1 MKGVTFGNYHSY
13 DDFNLFLSQKR
24 IGSPSPKTEYVD
36 IPGGDGVLDLTD
48 FFSETK
54 YNNRQ
59 LSFDFSTNV
68 PQSQFM
74 ELFSAIQDAIH
85 GKKMNIVIDE
95 DSGWYYTGRITVSE
109 WKADKTIGMITV
121 DCDCEPYKMKI
132 DETVITKSVSGAT
145 SITLAN
151 SRKTVVPKVT
161 LDSEMTIAFGTYSG
175 TFSAGTFIIPILQ
188 LKEGNN
194 TVTVS
199 GSGTITFKYREGGL

>member
-48 FFSETK
+48 FFGETK

-121 DCDCEPYKMKI
+121 DCECEPYKMKI

-145 SITLAN
+145 SIILSN

-161 LDSEMTIAFGTYSG
+161 LDSEMTIAFGQYSG
-175 TFSAGTFIIPILQ
+175 KFSAGTYIIPSLR
-188 LKEGNN
+188 LKEGTNTL
-194 TVTVS
+194 TVT
-199 GSGTITFKYREGGL
+199 GSGTITFTYMEGGL

>member
-1 MKGVTFGNYHSY
+1 MKGVTFGSYHSY

-24 IGSPSPKTEYVD
+24 IGSPSPKTESVD

-48 FFSETK
+48 FFGETK

-59 LSFDFSTNV
+59 LSFDFSTKV

-74 ELFSAIQDAIH
+74 ELFSAIQDAVH

-161 LDSEMTIAFGTYSG
+161 LDSEMTIAFGQYSG
-175 TFSAGTFIIPILQ
+175 TFSAGTYIIPSLR

-194 TVTVS
+194 TLTVT
-199 GSGTITFKYREGGL
+199 GSGTITFTYREGGL

>member
-24 IGSPSPKTEYVD
+24 IGSPSPKTESVD

-48 FFSETK
+48 FFGETK

-161 LDSEMTIAFGTYSG
+161 LDSEMTIAFGQYSG
-175 TFSAGTFIIPILQ
+175 TFSAGTYIIPSMR

-194 TVTVS
+194 TLTVT
-199 GSGTITFKYREGGL
+199 GSGTITFTYREGGM

>member
-1 MKGVTFGNYHSY
+1 MKGVTFGSYHSY

-48 FFSETK
+48 FFGETK

-161 LDSEMTIAFGTYSG
+161 LDSEMTIAFGQYSG
-175 TFSAGTFIIPILQ
+175 TFSAGTYIIPSMR

-194 TVTVS
+194 TLTVT
-199 GSGTITFKYREGGL
+199 GSGTITFTYREGGM